1 MPGRLSQDS
10 ILIAHEAF
18 HFLKHKK
25 QGRKGYV
32 ALKLDFNKA
41 YYRIQW
47 DFLQALLLKM
57 GFHAQWVHLIME
69 CVSTVNFSVFANGE
83 HRTSFTP
90 AYGLR
95 QGDPLSPYL
104 FLIVADVLSLL
115 ITQSITNNS
124 MSGLKMKMTCP
135 QLSHLFFADDAILF
149 FTAERSDCQGI
160 LRLLKVYSSASSQI
174 LNFDKSDALF
184 SANTPPC
191 HR

>member
-1 MPGRLSQDS
+1 MLGRLIQDS

-41 YYRIQW
+41 YDQIQW

-95 QGDPLSPYL
+95 Q
-104 FLIVADVLSLL
+104 
-115 ITQSITNNS
+115 
-124 MSGLKMKMTCP
+124 
-135 QLSHLFFADDAILF
+135 DDAILF

-160 LRLLKVYSSASSQI
+160 LRLLKVYSSTSSQI

-191 HR
+191 RR